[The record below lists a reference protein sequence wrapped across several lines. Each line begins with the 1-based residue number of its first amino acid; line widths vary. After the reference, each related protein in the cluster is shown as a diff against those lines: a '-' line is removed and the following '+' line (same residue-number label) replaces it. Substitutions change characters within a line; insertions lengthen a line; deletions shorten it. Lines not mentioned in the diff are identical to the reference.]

1 MKNHVFK
8 CQFEYNVKEGSK
20 KSCSFVLFMT
30 NEICIVCL
38 QALRKRHQINS
49 CPPLQNNVNFNI
61 SIRVFSPIIQLETDF
76 LQNFFKVVKYIKKD
90 SSHQL

>member
-1 MKNHVFK
+1 MKNPVFK

-49 CPPLQNNVNFNI
+49 CPPLQNNVNLNI
-61 SIRVFSPIIQLETDF
+61 SIRVFSPIIQLETLIF
-76 LQNFFKVVKYIKKD
+76 YRTSLK
-90 SSHQL
+90 S